1 MRSQM
6 SRFGKRSRKWRPLT
20 TQAQRSVDGQKGSL
34 LKMMTLDN
42 VLIKFKTN
50 MADQRMD
57 MFVHS
62 PAPARKGKV
71 PFAQACTG

>member
-1 MRSQM
+1 
-6 SRFGKRSRKWRPLT
+6 
-20 TQAQRSVDGQKGSL
+20 
-34 LKMMTLDN
+34 MMTLDN

-62 PAPARKGKV
+62 PAEGEGEQYEEMSSSIFLPTAEHHVSLAYRKY
-71 PFAQACTG
+71 FSLSEELNANA

>member
-1 MRSQM
+1 
-6 SRFGKRSRKWRPLT
+6 
-20 TQAQRSVDGQKGSL
+20 
-34 LKMMTLDN
+34 MMTLDN

-62 PAPARKGKV
+62 PAPARNGKV

>member
-1 MRSQM
+1 
-6 SRFGKRSRKWRPLT
+6 
-20 TQAQRSVDGQKGSL
+20 
-34 LKMMTLDN
+34 MMTLDN

-71 PFAQACTG
+71 PFAQACTGWRLRQITVCVLESFCVDSEKRHENVSLDAK

>member
-1 MRSQM
+1 
-6 SRFGKRSRKWRPLT
+6 
-20 TQAQRSVDGQKGSL
+20 
-34 LKMMTLDN
+34 MMTLDN

-62 PAPARKGKV
+62 PAPAPKRQGSVRSGMHRLTITSNQVMYVFSRAFVWTVKNNVKTLV
-71 PFAQACTG
+71 WMQSK

>member
-1 MRSQM
+1 
-6 SRFGKRSRKWRPLT
+6 
-20 TQAQRSVDGQKGSL
+20 
-34 LKMMTLDN
+34 MMTLDN

-62 PAPARKGKV
+62 PEHQREKARFRSLRHARVDDYVKSSYVCVLESFCVDSEKKRENV
-71 PFAQACTG
+71 LDAK

>member
-1 MRSQM
+1 
-6 SRFGKRSRKWRPLT
+6 
-20 TQAQRSVDGQKGSL
+20 
-34 LKMMTLDN
+34 MMTLDN

-62 PAPARKGKV
+62 PAEGE
-71 PFAQACTG
+71 GE